1 MSLIKSASPHI
12 TDKELT
18 ERIECFTILALIPA
32 VVASLYF
39 FGLKAFFIIIVG
51 VIIAALTDILIDK
64 LKKKKFKIPFGAMV
78 TGLLLA
84 LTLPPTIPL
93 FVPIVG
99 SFVAISIV
107 KHVFGTRSHIFNPA
121 LAGRAFLVAAWPV
134 LMSKWITPD
143 GVTGATPLGA
153 LKIAGEKIASYSQ
166 LFFGNI
172 SGTIGETSA
181 LALLIGAA
189 FLFFMKVIDWKI
201 PLAYVG
207 TVFILTFA
215 FGKDP
220 LFHIL
225 AGGLMLGAFFMA
237 TDYVTTPITKKG
249 RLIFGVGCGLLTVV
263 IRLFSGLPE
272 GVMYSILLM
281 NAFTPLIERYT
292 RPKPF
297 GYLKFKKVEK

>member
-39 FGLKAFFIIIVG
+39 FGLNAFFIIIVG

-93 FVPIVG
+93 FVPVVG

-172 SGTIGETSA
+172 GGTIGETSA

>member
-1 MSLIKSASPHI
+1 MSLIKSTSPHI
-12 TDKELT
+12 TDKGLT
-18 ERIECFTILALIPA
+18 KKLEVYTIIALIPA
-32 VVASLYF
+32 VIASLYF
-39 FGLKAFFIIIVG
+39 FGLKAFFIIMVSIPTA
-51 VIIAALTDILIDK
+51 ILTDILMNK
-64 LKKKKFKIPFGAMV
+64 LKKRKPTIPFGAII

-84 LTLPPTIPL
+84 LTLPPTVPL
-93 FVPIVG
+93 FVPVIG
-99 SFVAISIV
+99 SVVAILIA
-107 KHVFGTRSHIFNPA
+107 KHAFGTRSHIFNPA
-121 LAGRAFLVAAWPV
+121 LVGRAFLVAAWPV

-143 GVTGATPLGA
+143 GITGATPLGA

-172 SGTIGETSA
+172 GGTIGETSA

-215 FGKDP
+215 FGRDP

-237 TDYVTTPITKKG
+237 TDYITTPITKNG
-249 RLIFGVGCGLLTVV
+249 RLIFGVGCGLLTVI

-272 GVMYSILLM
+272 GAMYSILLM
-281 NAFTPLIERYT
+281 NAFTPLIDRYT
-292 RPKPF
+292 RPMPF
-297 GYLKFKKVEK
+297 GYLKSKKVEK